1 MAKEYKESPISG
13 TSYQRGRTLIFENP
27 KHGSP
32 SLLIKEEKIH
42 LFPNKEIAEPVG
54 EIRKVINDLSV
65 IFPIRNPLTNDI
77 IERANSDLPRPF
89 HLALQSVLASR
100 RGKRQSTCSRT

>member
-1 MAKEYKESPISG
+1 MAKEYKEISLSRS
-13 TSYQRGRTLIFENP
+13 SYQRGRTLIFENP

-32 SLLIKEEKIH
+32 SLLIKEEKVH
-42 LFPNKEIAEPVG
+42 TFPNKEITEPSG

-77 IERANSDLPRPF
+77 IERAVGVLPRPF